1 MDLRELSNSEL
12 LELAYTTAEVEILE
26 LLASFENMFV
36 RRAVARNSNTPPNIV
51 NILAMDPVMNVS
63 YMALKHTNC
72 TLNRALKNEIH
83 MCVSCEEDERYM
95 DCSMCNL

>member
-36 RRAVARNSNTPPNIV
+36 RRAVARNSNTPPQY
-51 NILAMDPVMNVS
+51 S
-63 YMALKHTNC
+63 
-72 TLNRALKNEIH
+72 
-83 MCVSCEEDERYM
+83 
-95 DCSMCNL
+95 